1 MEVMV
6 VVFVRGADQAEFV
19 SRLRG
24 VSGDRVLLVPVDVGK
39 RSAMSMVANQLGE
52 VIVDPFEFLLD
63 RPGVDQL
70 LDRVADAEETADP
83 VMVRF
88 GVEAAGHYHRTLTTV
103 LQTEQVEVVELHPGA
118 VHKARA
124 EMGQRRLKS
133 DLRDLAAMVE
143 LMARGTGRSSRW
155 EDGPIA
161 IQAVWST
168 HRRRKVKARVT
179 MSVQILSQLDLVFP
193 GLGDCFKDVLR
204 AKGGHTILR
213 HCPDPVRIARMGPEG
228 LRAFVGNRGVRMA
241 RSKAALI
248 VATAQR
254 ALLVPDGERRARMRA
269 LQADMAI
276 YDKICGEIERA
287 ETELAKVIGNTPASV
302 LTSLPG
308 VGITRASAYGAALGD
323 PWRFASAAAAWRY
336 SGLVPVEYESAG
348 KKRAGMRI
356 SREGS
361 TPLREAIL
369 EIGKGLSDHHPEF
382 KAYKRAKIAQG
393 KKKTIAAVAVAHRA
407 HRLAFAMVS
416 TQTLFDPDL
425 WHQSTVGEPVTAA
438 KSDRHDVTR
447 PPPLTMTA
455 AR

>member
-1 MEVMV
+1 

-24 VSGDRVLLVPVDVGK
+24 VPGDRVLLVPVDVGK

-63 RPGVDQL
+63 RPGVDVL
-70 LDRVADAEETADP
+70 LNRVAAADEAAGAA
-83 VMVRF
+83 VVRF
-88 GVEAAGHYHRTLTTV
+88 GVEAAGHYHRTLTTA
-103 LQTEQVEVVELHPGA
+103 LQTERVEVVELHPGA
-118 VHKARA
+118 VHKART

-155 EDGPIA
+155 EDDPIA

-168 HRRRKVKARVT
+168 HRRRKVKARVA
-179 MSVQILSQLDLVFP
+179 MSVQILSQLDLVFA

-213 HCPDPVRIARMGPEG
+213 HCPDPVRIQRMGPEG
-228 LRAFVGNRGVRMA
+228 LRSFVGNRGVRMA

-254 ALLVPDGERRARMRA
+254 ALLVPNGERKARMRV

-276 YDKICGEIERA
+276 YDKVCGEIERA
-287 ETELAKVIGNTPASV
+287 ETELARVIGDTPASV

-336 SGLVPVEYESAG
+336 SGLVPIQYESAG

-382 KAYKRAKIAQG
+382 KAYKRSKIAQG

-407 HRLAFAMVS
+407 HRLAFAMVT
-416 TQTLFDPDL
+416 TQTLFDPQR
-425 WHQSTVGEPVTAA
+425 WNESTVGEPVTATA
-438 KSDRHDVTR
+438 SSDRHDVTR

-455 AR
+455 TH